1 MNLEFLRVFS
11 GVFRSSQ
18 MSLAILTSEFLG
30 LRTRKY
36 GACKAGHEMRR
47 KVSMIFLQVDTQWP
61 SNSRTSLVK
70 LARLSF
76 TKIISGWICSQKWSF
91 LAERKNQT
99 KKNPSSR
106 FVKISRNL
114 SLFNNV
120 KKNIFLV
127 TYGPNHK
134 GLNPFI
140 FYFEP
145 RKPEFELA
153 TSNQHDYTQHLTNIA
168 T

>member
-11 GVFRSSQ
+11 DVFRSSQ
-18 MSLAILTSEFLG
+18 LSLAILTSEFLG

-76 TKIISGWICSQKWSF
+76 TKIISGWICSQKWSYG
-91 LAERKNQT
+91 AKRKNQT

-120 KKNIFLV
+120 KKIFFLWLMDPTTRV
-127 TYGPNHK
+127 WTPSYST
-134 GLNPFI
+134 LNPGS
-140 FYFEP
+140 
-145 RKPEFELA
+145 RN
-153 TSNQHDYTQHLTNIA
+153 SN
-168 T
+168 

>member
-120 KKNIFLV
+120 KKIFFLWLMDPTTRV
-127 TYGPNHK
+127 WTPSYST
-134 GLNPFI
+134 LNSGS
-140 FYFEP
+140 
-145 RKPEFELA
+145 RN
-153 TSNQHDYTQHLTNIA
+153 SN
-168 T
+168 